1 MNEKNDDITFSNLGL
16 KESIIQILSKLDIS
30 TPSLIQQKTIPEVL
44 QNKNVVFESETGT
57 GKTFAYLLPL
67 IQNLENCK
75 SNEDK
80 IIILAPTYELA
91 SQIKLT
97 ASQVTSLK
105 ASLFIGGTPIKRQIE
120 VLKDK
125 PQIIIGNPSRILE
138 LIHLKK
144 LKTSNV
150 RALVLDE
157 ADRLVSVEIA
167 DETKKL
173 ISTIPCDA
181 QIIAC
186 TATLNQ
192 NTKHTLKGLL
202 SNLSEII
209 LPKEDILSKKITHY
223 ALFAE
228 SRDKIS
234 TLKSFILAENPEKL
248 LVFTSRADQVENI
261 AQKLQYKKVDCMALH
276 AKTDKKE
283 RKAAI
288 DRFRNGKCRILI
300 TSDLASRGLDIPGIT
315 HIVQMD
321 LPSNEDFFVHR
332 SGRTARAG
340 KSGINVVIGDEYEMR
355 KYAALEKKFGLKVYP
370 KMLYKGKLVNPSDI
384 QDFSE
389 E

>member
-44 QNKNVVFESETGT
+44 QKKNVVFESETGT

-181 QIIAC
+181 QFIAC

-192 NTKHTLKGLL
+192 NTKQTLKGLF

>member
-30 TPSLIQQKTIPEVL
+30 TPSLIQHKTIPEVL

-181 QIIAC
+181 QFIAC

-192 NTKHTLKGLL
+192 NTKQTLKGLF

-234 TLKSFILAENPEKL
+234 TLKSFILAEKPEKL

-261 AQKLQYKKVDCMALH
+261 AQKLQYKKVDCMTLH

>member
-181 QIIAC
+181 QFIAC

-192 NTKHTLKGLL
+192 NTKHTLKGLF

-209 LPKEDILSKKITHY
+209 LPKEDILSRKITHY

-261 AQKLQYKKVDCMALH
+261 AQKLQYKKVDCMTLH

>member
-181 QIIAC
+181 QFIAC
-186 TATLNQ
+186 SATLNQ
-192 NTKHTLKGLL
+192 NTKHTLKGLF

-209 LPKEDILSKKITHY
+209 LPKEDILSRKITHY

-234 TLKSFILAENPEKL
+234 TLKSFILAENPEKV

-355 KYAALEKKFGLKVYP
+355 KYAALEKKLGLKVYP